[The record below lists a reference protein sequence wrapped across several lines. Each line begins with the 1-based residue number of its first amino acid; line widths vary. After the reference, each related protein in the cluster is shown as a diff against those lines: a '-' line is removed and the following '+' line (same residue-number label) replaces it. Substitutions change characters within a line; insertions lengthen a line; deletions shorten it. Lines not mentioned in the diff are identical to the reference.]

1 MGNTYY
7 IGWDVGAW
15 HCNIGD
21 TPKSKDALF
30 VISSPESDNLSKH
43 YYWQG
48 NLLAEYPQKDFFA
61 ILKSIFDITF
71 DESDKYYLAI
81 DASLGVASSAFD
93 VWNLSVER
101 QIDKIE
107 LGCPVVLPQKKITKN
122 SYTFR
127 YTEDFI
133 SEYIFAG
140 VNNIPKSVVKD
151 RIGCQ
156 SIKALEFLRLWGMK
170 WNPDRL
176 FWERDDYEFY
186 AYETYPAAS
195 RQCPEFVLSTINNE
209 VISKEVINR
218 KDIEDAYI
226 CAATVK
232 FIIENGVLFP
242 QMAIKEDEL
251 KRIEKEGWIW
261 LPTKEINRPCPTQLK
276 KN

>member
-15 HCNIGD
+15 HCDIGD
-21 TPKSKDALF
+21 TSKSKDALY
-30 VISSPESDNLSKH
+30 VISSHNLSKH
-43 YYWQG
+43 CWQG
-48 NLLAEYPQKDFFA
+48 NLLADYSQNDFFT
-61 ILKSIFDITF
+61 ILKSIFGIKF
-71 DESDKYYLAI
+71 GESDKCYLSI

-93 VWNLSVER
+93 VWNLSGER
-101 QIDKIE
+101 QIKKIE
-107 LGCPVVLPQKKITKN
+107 LGCPVVLPRKDITKN

-133 SEYIFAG
+133 SEHIFAD

-156 SIKALEFLRLWGMK
+156 SIKALEFLRLWGMQ
-170 WNPDRL
+170 WMPDRL
-176 FWERDDYEFY
+176 FWKHEKYKFY

-195 RQCPEFVLSTINNE
+195 RQCQKFDLPTISE
-209 VISKEVINR
+209 EVINR

-232 FIIENGVLFP
+232 FIIENEVRFSP
-242 QMAIKEDEL
+242 MDIKEDEL
-251 KRIEKEGWIW
+251 ERIKKEGWIW
-261 LPTKEINRPCPTQLK
+261 LPTKKIN
-276 KN
+276 